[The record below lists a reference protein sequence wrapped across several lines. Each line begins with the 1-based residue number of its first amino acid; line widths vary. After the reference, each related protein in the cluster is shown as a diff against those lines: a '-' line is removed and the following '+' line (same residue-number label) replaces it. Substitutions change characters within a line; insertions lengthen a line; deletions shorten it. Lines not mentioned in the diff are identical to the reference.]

1 MYVYI
6 YIIYIWMMMTYNM
19 PSITFIWMMMTYF
32 ANIIDDRISIN
43 DDQCTISNIGF
54 SGLPWCTS

>member
-1 MYVYI
+1 
-6 YIIYIWMMMTYNM
+6 MMMTYNM